1 MDAASP
7 SVARRAAGWFQH
19 RVETAGAAVLATGA
33 TARELWAIWLATCA
47 GVARRA
53 SRRHVQGRPRGEIVR
68 QLYWIGNRSLVFIA
82 VTLGFIGM
90 VMAYEACLQL
100 SRVTGDYSQVGG
112 QLLKLD
118 VSDFAPT
125 LTALMLATRVG
136 AGIAA
141 EIGSMKVTEQIDAL
155 RMSGVLPIDYLI
167 VPRLLASLVM
177 TLVLSVVGGVVMY
190 GAGGLTAKF
199 SFAVNPGVFFDASQ
213 VHGRH
218 VVLMVL
224 KAVAYGAAIPVVAGF
239 CGLRARGSSEGVGW
253 ATTAAVIGGSLAV
266 IVLDFVISAIALVIL
281 GGDL

>member
-1 MDAASP
+1 MM
-7 SVARRAAGWFQH
+7 GWVQH
-19 RVETAGAAVLATGA
+19 RIAAAGAAVLAAGA
-33 TARELWAIWLATCA
+33 AARELWLVYIAAWA

-53 SRRHVQGRPRGEIVR
+53 ARRDQRRGLSQGEIVR
-68 QLYWIGNRSLVFIA
+68 QLYWIGNRSIVFIA

-90 VMAYEACLQL
+90 VMAFEACLQL
-100 SRVTGDYSQVGG
+100 SRVTGDFSQVGG

-118 VSDFAPT
+118 VSDFAAT
-125 LTALMLATRVG
+125 LTGLMLATRVG

-167 VPRLLASLVM
+167 VPRFIASLIM
-177 TLVLSVVGGVVMY
+177 TLALSVLGGVVMY
-190 GAGGLTAKF
+190 AAGGLTARY
-199 SFAVNPGVFFDASQ
+199 SFAVNPGVFFDASL

-218 VVLMVL
+218 VALLIL
-224 KAVAYGAAIPVVAGF
+224 KALAYGAAIPVVAGF

-266 IVLDFVISAIALVIL
+266 IVLDFAISAAALVVF